1 MPYELAYQR
10 EMRARAARRA
20 QPTGEVRTDL
30 SPVLTVQA
38 QDPDREDAVVV
49 DQTGWPII
57 GFAVIGDMTTGG
69 MVT

>member
-1 MPYELAYQR
+1 
-10 EMRARAARRA
+10 
-20 QPTGEVRTDL
+20 
-30 SPVLTVQA
+30 VLTVQA